1 MKIELKA
8 VKIKSF
14 FYWQS
19 PTHKHVVGVELT
31 MWPYIP
37 VRILTSAEIWMW
49 EMGLVWCSELYRE
62 WNGKKRIQDQRRR
75 TVFETIWLNLWDL
88 AAAPAI
94 HPSQHLIIQY
104 INKNQSKLLKA
115 KNGIHT
121 RRERSLESKE
131 TLLNIAFLS
140 TPTNNGGN
148 ERKGNQLILVLI
160 KIKGGKLEVIV

>member
-1 MKIELKA
+1 
-8 VKIKSF
+8 
-14 FYWQS
+14 
-19 PTHKHVVGVELT
+19 

-37 VRILTSAEIWMW
+37 VRILISAEIWMW

-94 HPSQHLIIQY
+94 HPSQHFIIQY
-104 INKNQSKLLKA
+104 INKNQSKLLKD

-140 TPTNNGGN
+140 FIFYLHPQIMEETKGKETN
-148 ERKGNQLILVLI
+148 
-160 KIKGGKLEVIV
+160 

>member
-1 MKIELKA
+1 MNL
-8 VKIKSF
+8 
-14 FYWQS
+14 
-19 PTHKHVVGVELT
+19 
-31 MWPYIP
+31 
-37 VRILTSAEIWMW
+37 RIGF
-49 EMGLVWCSELYRE
+49 GLVWCSELYKE

-94 HPSQHLIIQY
+94 HPSQHFIIQY

-121 RRERSLESKE
+121 RRERSLESRE
-131 TLLNIAFLS
+131 TLLNIAFLSFIFYLLS